1 MFLKLV
7 EEKGLH
13 MKGKKHGGVG
23 ELAFG
28 RMFLFGSKRQV
39 SGEAHD
45 VFFSELLVIATRSQ
59 M

>member
-45 VFFSELLVIATRSQ
+45 VFFF
-59 M
+59 